1 MKADRPG
8 STNATATGTHRGR
21 RWAWF
26 AVLTVAVCAA
36 GVLCWPDSVD
46 VPQVVLPHMHPA
58 VAEQLARQRSRVLAH
73 AESGEAW
80 GAYGMLLH
88 QHQRLREALV
98 CFRQAAM
105 LQPTSAKWPYYS
117 AVILEQTNPDEALAH
132 YRDAIQRE
140 PDCVVCLLRAAE
152 LLLTKGATEQAEE
165 LLNRVSA
172 QPVPSAR
179 GVLLR
184 TRLARVNR
192 NTTQAEALL
201 EHARRQD
208 ICSSEL
214 LVEAAR
220 VQLLAGNHAAAQQ
233 LQNQATKFPTIKL
246 IDSDPWLNALVE
258 FDATGAMS
266 SVQADSMRESGQLRE
281 AADLFA
287 RLARQFPDR
296 SRPGLNLALTLI
308 EAGSPAR
315 AVEQLTALSERFP
328 DDPLI
333 HFHLGFALL
342 QVANID
348 AAELAMLEAVRLKKD
363 FGIAWAALADIYGRT
378 GRNAD
383 ALNAF
388 EAATN
393 SNPEDADIQMAFAQF
408 LIQLEQDQRAREIL
422 AATKYLVAN
431 DQQRMVKWRQ
441 MDDQLSSDQAPE

>member
-1 MKADRPG
+1 M
-8 STNATATGTHRGR
+8 
-21 RWAWF
+21 
-26 AVLTVAVCAA
+26 
-36 GVLCWPDSVD
+36 
-46 VPQVVLPHMHPA
+46 
-58 VAEQLARQRSRVLAH
+58 
-73 AESGEAW
+73 
-80 GAYGMLLH
+80 
-88 QHQRLREALV
+88 
-98 CFRQAAM
+98 
-105 LQPTSAKWPYYS
+105 
-117 AVILEQTNPDEALAH
+117 
-132 YRDAIQRE
+132 
-140 PDCVVCLLRAAE
+140 
-152 LLLTKGATEQAEE
+152 
-165 LLNRVSA
+165 
-172 QPVPSAR
+172 
-179 GVLLR
+179 
-184 TRLARVNR
+184 RLARVNQ
-192 NTTQAEALL
+192 NVTQADALL
-201 EHARRQD
+201 QQARRQE

-220 VQLLAGNHAAAQQ
+220 VQLLAGNHAAAQE
-233 LQNQATKFPTIKL
+233 LQNQATKFPTVRL
-246 IDSDPWLNALVE
+246 VDSDPWLNALVE

-266 SVQADSMRESGQLRE
+266 SVQADNMRASGQLKD

-315 AVEQLTALSERFP
+315 AVEQLTGLSERFP
-328 DDPLI
+328 DDPLV

-441 MDDQLSSDQAPE
+441 LDDQLSSDQAPE